1 MDELNQT
8 ETPRNSQNPKMAVVV
23 TKNQIDFFMH
33 NYAVYKKSDVF
44 VMEVIFKTANG
55 EESRFFELTN
65 EEFEADDFRA
75 LANAIRKNPEQFSN
89 RELL

>member
-1 MDELNQT
+1 MDELNQS
-8 ETPRNSQNPKMAVVV
+8 EAPRNSQNPKMTVVM

-55 EESRFFELTN
+55 EESRFFELTH
-65 EEFEADDFRA
+65 EEFEADEFRS
-75 LANAIRKNPEQFSN
+75 LANAIRKNPEQFSD